1 MLCPYFPFSHLSFKS
16 FFHSFTTLSTSLDP
30 PHPFIFGHAIC
41 LSDETEFQ
49 GEREKG
55 DKIG

>member
-1 MLCPYFPFSHLSFKS
+1 MLCTCFPFSHLSFES
-16 FFHSFTTLSTSLDP
+16 FLHSFTALTTALDP

-49 GEREKG
+49 GETQKG
-55 DKIG
+55 DNTG